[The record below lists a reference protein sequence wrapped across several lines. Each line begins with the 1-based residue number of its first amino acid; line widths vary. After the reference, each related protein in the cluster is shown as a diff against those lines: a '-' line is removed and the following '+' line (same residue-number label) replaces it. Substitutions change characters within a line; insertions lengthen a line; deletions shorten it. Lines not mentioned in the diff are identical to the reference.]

1 MILGNFFD
9 EFAKFCCINATV
21 MIYLQYEAIFEVNME
36 IKDKI
41 KNRRLELGLTL
52 EEVGLAVGVAK
63 STVKKWESGQIA
75 SMRQSKITALAKVL
89 KVDPTYLL
97 FNYENAEISKGD
109 IFKLDNVFPVST
121 QKIPFLGSVACG
133 EPIYAEED
141 KESYIQLGTNVNA
154 DFCLKAKGDS
164 MIGARIHDGDL
175 VFVRKQEMV
184 DNGEV
189 AVVLIGDEATLK
201 RLFYYPESQ
210 KLVLQAENPKYAPFV
225 YVGEELNQIRIL
237 GKAVAFQSDVR

>member
-1 MILGNFFD
+1 MD
-9 EFAKFCCINATV
+9 
-21 MIYLQYEAIFEVNME
+21 

-41 KNRRLELGLTL
+41 KNRRIELGLTL

-97 FNYENAEISKGD
+97 FDYEQPIVPANN
-109 IFKLDNVFPVST
+109 IFKLDNIFPIST
-121 QKIPFLGSVACG
+121 QKIPLLGSVACG

-141 KESYIQLGTNVNA
+141 KESYIVLGTNIQA
-154 DFCLKAKGDS
+154 DFCLKAQGDS
-164 MIGARIHDGDL
+164 MIDARIYDGDL
-175 VFVRKQEMV
+175 VFVRKQESV
-184 DNGEV
+184 DNGEI

-201 RLFYYPESQ
+201 RVYYYPDKQ
-210 KLVLQAENPKYAPFV
+210 KLLLQPANSKYEPFI
-225 YVGEELNQIRIL
+225 YVGEELDQIRIL

>member
-1 MILGNFFD
+1 MTIGDRIKHLRKEAGLTQR
-9 EFAKFCCINATV
+9 ELATKCGYTSLTTIN
-21 MIYLQYEAIFEVNME
+21 
-36 IKDKI
+36 KI
-41 KNRRLELGLTL
+41 ELGINSVPISVV
-52 EEVGLAVGVAK
+52 E
-63 STVKKWESGQIA
+63 
-75 SMRQSKITALAKVL
+75 KIAKV
-89 KVDPTYLL
+89 
-97 FNYENAEISKGD
+97 FNVTPAYIMGWEERTPQQGSLN
-109 IFKLDNVFPVST
+109 IFKLDNIFPIST

-154 DFCLKAKGDS
+154 DFCLRANGDS
-164 MIGARIHDGDL
+164 MVGARIHDGDL

-184 DNGEV
+184 DNGEI

-225 YVGEELNQIRIL
+225 YVGEELDQIRIL